1 MITFLRGKLIDKR
14 PTVAILDVNGIGYRV
29 HIPASSFEKLPAAGS
44 IAHLHTVL
52 HVREDAMQLFGF
64 STTAERSVFET
75 MLAVSGVG
83 PKLALAALSAMSPA
97 ELRDSVVSGDT
108 ALLTRI
114 PGVGRKTAERM
125 IVELR
130 DRMATLSDVGGATGV
145 TSVTEDQSSARGDAI
160 AALVSLGFN
169 RAAAEKALRKALKSN
184 PGLTTPEEM
193 IRLSLREQ

>member
-14 PTVAILDVNGIGYRV
+14 PTVAILDVNGIGYQV
-29 HIPASSFEKLPAAGS
+29 HIPASSFEKLPAPGS
-44 IAHLHTVL
+44 TAHLHTVL

-130 DRMATLSDVGGATGV
+130 DRMATLPDVGGAAGV
-145 TSVTEDQSSARGDAI
+145 AGVTEDQSSARGDAL

-193 IRLSLREQ
+193 IRLALREQ